1 MSQYTERLYNGIIK
15 ENPSMVMILGMCP
28 TLATTTTVINGVGMG
43 LSTTVVLVLCNIV
56 ISLLR
61 KVIPDEVRIPAFIVV
76 IASFVTVV
84 DFLMQGYFP
93 ALSQSLGVYI
103 PLIVVNCIILGRAE
117 AFASK
122 NGVLV
127 SAFDG
132 IGMGLGFT
140 MALCILGSVRELIG
154 SGTWAGIQVMPKA
167 YTPISVFVLQPGAF
181 LVLGCMIA
189 VMTAIMNRDKKSK
202 PAAEAECSPAD
213 CAGCASAHSCGKRI
227 FEETAKAGLKDQPA
241 KAEKKENGGEQA

>member
-1 MSQYTERLYNGIIK
+1 MNQYTERIYNGLIK
-15 ENPSMVMILGMCP
+15 ENPAMVMILGMCP

-43 LSTTVVLVLCNIV
+43 LSTTVVLVLANVV

-76 IASFVTVV
+76 IASLVTVV

-122 NGVLV
+122 NSVGL
-127 SAFDG
+127 SFFDG
-132 IGMGLGFT
+132 LGMGLGFT
-140 MALCILGSVRELIG
+140 FALAILGSIRELIG
-154 SGTWAGIQVMPKA
+154 SGTWAGMQVMPKA
-167 YTPISVFVLQPGAF
+167 YVPISIFVLQPGAF
-181 LVLGCMIA
+181 FALGCMIA
-189 VMTAIMNRDKKSK
+189 VMTAIMSRKKK
-202 PAAEAECSPAD
+202 TKTAEADCNPAD
-213 CAGCASAHSCGKRI
+213 CAGCASSAHCGKRI
-227 FEETAKAGLKDQPA
+227 FEETAKAGLKEDGGD
-241 KAEKKENGGEQA
+241 KA